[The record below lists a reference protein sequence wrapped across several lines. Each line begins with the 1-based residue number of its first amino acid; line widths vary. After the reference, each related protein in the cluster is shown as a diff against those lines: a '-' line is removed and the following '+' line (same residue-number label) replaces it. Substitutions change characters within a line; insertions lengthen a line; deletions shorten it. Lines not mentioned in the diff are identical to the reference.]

1 MGDFVDKSTRRTN
14 EMPPHTYQVIEMA
27 KDKNSYKQIALFDTI
42 EEAYDYVKENNK
54 KLKVAM
60 YRTTWYEGK
69 NV

>member
-1 MGDFVDKSTRRTN
+1 
-14 EMPPHTYQVIEMA
+14 MPPHKYQVIEMA
-27 KDKNSYKQIALFDTI
+27 KNKNSYKQIALFDTI
-42 EEAYDYVKENNK
+42 EEAHDYVKENNK

>member
-1 MGDFVDKSTRRTN
+1 MKNSVRHTN
-14 EMPPHTYQVIEMA
+14 VMPEHKYQVIKIS
-27 KDKNSYKQIALFDTI
+27 KDKNSYEQIALFDTI